1 MALVLVIDD
10 DPQMRRTL
18 TRLLKANDH
27 HVLDAEDGREGLG
40 MYRGHCPDLV
50 ITDLIMP
57 GVEGIETIRE
67 IRRQTPEAKV
77 IAISGGGMTQDPR
90 FLRAAQRLGADIVMQ
105 KPVKMAELMGAV
117 DSLLGGA
124 QG

>member
-18 TRLLKANDH
+18 KRLLNANDH
-27 HVLDAEDGREGLG
+27 HVLDAEDGREGLW
-40 MYRGHCPDLV
+40 MFKDKHPDLV

-57 GVEGIETIRE
+57 GIEGIETIRE
-67 IRRQTPEAKV
+67 IRRETPNAKV

-90 FLRAAQRLGADIVMQ
+90 FLRAAYKLGADVVMQ
-105 KPVKMAELMGAV
+105 KPVKMSDLMGAV
-117 DSLLGGA
+117 NSLLNA
-124 QG
+124 

>member
-18 TRLLKANDH
+18 RRLLSANDH
-27 HVLDAEDGREGLG
+27 DVLDAEDGREGIW
-40 MYRGHCPDLV
+40 MFRDQKPDLV

-57 GVEGIETIRE
+57 GIEGIETIRE
-67 IRRQTPEAKV
+67 IRRHTPDAKV

-90 FLRAAQRLGADIVMQ
+90 FLRAAHKLGADVVMQ
-105 KPVKMAELMGAV
+105 KPVRMSDLMSAV
-117 DSLLGGA
+117 NNLLNS
-124 QG
+124 